1 MSKDAPSKRAG
12 GVVHQAQPDE
22 RVQYN
27 APRLTCYGTLTE
39 LTRAQGLPLVVVLS
53 SRGNGS
59 GETSLWIDDVVAVGW
74 GPQVSKPGPDS

>member
-39 LTRAQGLPLVVVLS
+39 LTRAQGNDPPT
-53 SRGNGS
+53 GDIAPPFNTGYAF
-59 GETSLWIDDVVAVGW
+59 T
-74 GPQVSKPGPDS
+74 Q